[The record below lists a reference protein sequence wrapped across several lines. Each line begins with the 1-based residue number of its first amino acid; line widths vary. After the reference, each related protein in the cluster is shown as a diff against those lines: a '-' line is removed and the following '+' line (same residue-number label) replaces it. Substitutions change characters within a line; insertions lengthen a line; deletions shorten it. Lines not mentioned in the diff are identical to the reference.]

1 MVSNVSVKF
10 RCSMATFRVPFGAD
24 GQRRLWV
31 AGGWVAWATFG
42 AWNADSSI
50 AIDSGFLRGSVSTE
64 RQEIMY
70 MFLPWRVS
78 VARTSRA
85 EVSPG
90 ADSLGRNNHAC
101 RSEQQKNLRTEV
113 RRNFRLNKKS
123 FSFPPKLSRP
133 KAVTLPRAVLSTAST
148 QHILLILLEMVQ
160 A

>member
-1 MVSNVSVKF
+1 
-10 RCSMATFRVPFGAD
+10 
-24 GQRRLWV
+24 
-31 AGGWVAWATFG
+31 
-42 AWNADSSI
+42 
-50 AIDSGFLRGSVSTE
+50 
-64 RQEIMY
+64 

-85 EVSPG
+85 EVCYTESSKRLARAEVSSG

-148 QHILLILLEMVQ
+148 QHILLILLEMEMVQ